1 MTIYTRGGDDGTT
14 SLQGGKRLPK
24 CHDRI
29 EACGTIEELISWTGL
44 LRSLKENEKRR
55 DFLIYIQNQLMFC
68 ILALTSNYEDRA
80 TGIILP
86 ASDCIKNIEDAI
98 DKIENSV
105 RPVKSFIIPGGN
117 PVVSC
122 CDIARCVCRRAERTV
137 VKLNK
142 TEPVP
147 EIIII
152 FLNRLSDYFFMLGRL
167 LNSELGNNEIIW
179 EERKL

>member
-14 SLQGGKRLPK
+14 SIQGGKRLPK
-24 CHDRI
+24 YHDRI

-44 LRSLKENEKRR
+44 LRSFKENENRR
-55 DFLIYIQNQLMFC
+55 DFLIYIQNQLMYC
-68 ILALTSNYEDRA
+68 ILALTSDYESLA
-80 TGIILP
+80 AEMVLP
-86 ASDCIKNIEDAI
+86 ASDCIKDIEDAI
-98 DKIENSV
+98 DSIEKSV

-117 PVVSC
+117 LVVSY
-122 CDIARCVCRRAERTV
+122 CDIARCVCRRAERRV
-137 VKLNK
+137 AKLNK

-167 LNSELGNNEIIW
+167 LNSELNNDEIIW
-179 EERKL
+179 ETRK

>member
-44 LRSLKENEKRR
+44 LRSFRENKERE
-55 DFLIYIQNQLMFC
+55 DFLIYVQNQLMAC
-68 ILALTSNYEDRA
+68 ISALTSDQDKKDVKMA
-80 TGIILP
+80 LP
-86 ASDCIKNIEDAI
+86 DSGCITSIEDAI

-105 RPVKSFIIPGGN
+105 QPVKSFIIPGGN
-117 PVVSC
+117 LLVSY
-122 CDIARCVCRRAERTV
+122 CDITRCVCRRAERRV
-137 VKLNK
+137 LKLNK

-147 EIIII
+147 GIIII
-152 FLNRLSDYFFMLGRL
+152 FLNRLSDYFFMLSRL
-167 LNSELGNNEIIW
+167 LNSELGNDEIIW
-179 EERKL
+179 NAQKI